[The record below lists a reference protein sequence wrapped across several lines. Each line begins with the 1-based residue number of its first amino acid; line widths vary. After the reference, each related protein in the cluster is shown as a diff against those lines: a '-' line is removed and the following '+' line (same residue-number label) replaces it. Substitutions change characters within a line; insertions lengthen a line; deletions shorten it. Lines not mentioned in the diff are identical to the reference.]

1 MLNIHYIWIVLDIIT
16 LTVAYWDAITK
27 VTILT
32 FMDQYFYTSFILPS
46 TICSFWECL
55 FIIALSLSPSPFPRW
70 KTTRKLIILHTLF
83 LVGVKG
89 ECHLLDKT
97 LDITIISTRFPYS
110 KERVESILA
119 STRNGLAS
127 VDFFYI

>member
-1 MLNIHYIWIVLDIIT
+1 MDIQHVTATLSNGELCISLLKLECLSYFFFLSIV
-16 LTVAYWDAITK
+16 VAG
-27 VTILT
+27 L
-32 FMDQYFYTSFILPS
+32 FS

>member
-46 TICSFWECL
+46 TI
-55 FIIALSLSPSPFPRW
+55 SLNKYIMS
-70 KTTRKLIILHTLF
+70 LIRYL
-83 LVGVKG
+83 
-89 ECHLLDKT
+89 
-97 LDITIISTRFPYS
+97 
-110 KERVESILA
+110 
-119 STRNGLAS
+119 
-127 VDFFYI
+127 